1 MTTQPDG
8 GQQRTEQGTGPVGQT
23 GVPAQGQGPGESP
36 GAAGAE
42 APAAPSPTPE
52 ELAGLSAEDAAA
64 LRELARKRDVARRRI
79 EARRKLVSDVVAYLV
94 INAFFIGI
102 WAVTGRG
109 YFWPGWVLAGW
120 GIFLALHIFEVVRR
134 DITDADIDAELRRH
148 PNG

>member
-8 GQQRTEQGTGPVGQT
+8 GQQQTEQATGPVGQT
-23 GVPAQGQGPGESP
+23 GVPAQGAAPGESP
-36 GAAGAE
+36 RSAE
-42 APAAPSPTPE
+42 EASAAPSPTPE
-52 ELAGLSAEDAAA
+52 QLAGLSAEDAAA
-64 LRELARKRDVARRRI
+64 LRELARRREVARRRI